1 MSYEFRSD
9 HSLLCQ
15 PLNSTKVWLSYYQKR
30 RSRTRWLHKI
40 RQPVFVKF
48 VRNLLASNIMV
59 RTNADHHLIIV
70 AAFPAQHRFLLK
82 KRSKTEKCGK
92 KLGGKASSTCLVVGN
107 KWPGDYINSGHTL
120 RWMAFEKWWLFRRNK
135 KLPRALNFEFTLSFY

>member
-120 RWMAFEKWWLFRRNK
+120 RWMAFEKWWLFRTNK
-135 KLPRALNFEFTLSFY
+135 KLPGSLNFEFTLFN